1 MSKIY
6 DEEDLVSSIR
16 EFMKN
21 NLNNKIS
28 SINTEKADFRI
39 DSLTE
44 DDDHFVLAGS
54 LLDIPNHIFC
64 QVAIDG
70 EIEVKTNVDN
80 KASIITIFVE
90 VAFDNPKNSTVYQK
104 SLRYMRAIYETL
116 LEYAQSAVEADG
128 FEITKAIP
136 MIVTYK
142 QRQLVVSGAGLT
154 VAIG

>member
-6 DEEDLVSSIR
+6 DEEDLVSGIR
-16 EFMKN
+16 EFMKD
-21 NLNNKIS
+21 NLNTKIA
-28 SINTEKADFRI
+28 SINTEKGDFNI
-39 DSLTE
+39 DTITS

-54 LLDIPNHIFC
+54 LLDIPNHTFC

-70 EIEVKTNVDN
+70 EIEVKTNADS
-80 KASIITIFVE
+80 KASILNIFVE
-90 VAFDNPKNSTVYQK
+90 VAFDNPKNAKSYK
-104 SLRYMRAIYETL
+104 MSLRYMRAVYETL
-116 LEYAQSAVEADG
+116 LEYAQSAIEADG